1 MLHRLEER
9 GGHAGGRRHAEGVA
23 EASGV
28 LDRDQ
33 PVLSRDPDAE
43 RSALASSCSAAAS
56 TSSPRSA
63 SSPRVR
69 SPERRS
75 RSCRPSGAGPRS
87 RGQVALHRD
96 QRVGIE
102 EVAQLVRAEQLA
114 QQVAV
119 EGQRLHA
126 ALRRGRVI
134 LVHRARDEVEG
145 ERLCE
150 RRGLRGLD
158 RDQRDLARLQPR
170 QQFAQRGQVEVV
182 LQELAV
188 GLEHDR
194 ERSVA
199 LGDLQERLGPQPLLP
214 ERGSLARAPARDQ
227 ERARGVLAEARAVQR
242 GAAELADD
250 DVLDGLGV
258 ERDEPR
264 IGRDVR
270 VGKVHDDAV
279 VRPERLRVEA
289 GGAAELGAERER
301 PGRVDAAAEGRQDA
315 QAPVADLVAEA
326 LDDDRPVGG
335 DDAGRALLVAHEATR
350 FEAARGSH
358 AHCSTSC
365 RSAASSGSSASS
377 RHSCP
382 TAPPSSAGRPT

>member
-9 GGHAGGRRHAEGVA
+9 SGHTGGRCHAEGVA
-23 EASGV
+23 EAAGV

-33 PVLSRDPDAE
+33 PVLARDPDAE
-43 RSALASSCSAAAS
+43 RPALAEQLLGGRLDVVPTVGELAAGQIA
-56 TSSPRSA
+56 RSA
-63 SSPRVR
+63 QQVVQAVR
-69 SPERRS
+69 
-75 RSCRPSGAGPRS
+75 AGPRS

-158 RDQRDLARLQPR
+158 CDQRDLARLQPR
-170 QQFAQRGQVEVV
+170 QQLAQRGQVEVV

-214 ERGSLARAPARDQ
+214 ERGSLAGAPARDQ

-264 IGRDVR
+264 IGRR
-270 VGKVHDDAV
+270 
-279 VRPERLRVEA
+279 RPCRE
-289 GGAAELGAERER
+289 GAR
-301 PGRVDAAAEGRQDA
+301 
-315 QAPVADLVAEA
+315 
-326 LDDDRPVGG
+326 
-335 DDAGRALLVAHEATR
+335 
-350 FEAARGSH
+350 
-358 AHCSTSC
+358 
-365 RSAASSGSSASS
+365 
-377 RHSCP
+377 
-382 TAPPSSAGRPT
+382 